1 MSKAV
6 LKENDVLGVAP
17 LCQTYTCA
25 GTDVTSFIGQYITV
39 RSLNENS
46 DEPIITDVQAMG
58 TKVNCPY
65 YAFSDDHGDF
75 EMDII
80 ESTEDMSKKR
90 QVGVKAYKEDIFNS
104 VEMFFLNATDKVEPE
119 VVLIALDVDMDKF
132 AALKE
137 EVTKGYTAPSSPAK
151 NEEDSSALGLKSDAS
166 SVLFFSYCQGNS
178 TWYNYPHIDVGPEK
192 FTKLYTWE
200 HDVLYRKCPECD
212 ASHQQIYYKRMT
224 EIAGKDMYD
233 LLFHSWTSEN
243 NVMGKDFNLF
253 STFEDAHLGQ
263 NAWKTCNYDNTHSSI
278 AFPYNCGPGYDFVAD
293 NWYRTSDDTR
303 TTVAPA
309 YHVSPK
315 VEALQWYIVPADE
328 SQAPVLSN
336 GAPPPPPPSDTNNDK
351 SVDYAEIVEYAR
363 NRTQYIGTRFIIPQ
377 SFWDVA
383 DGDGDYKLDLLEW
396 KIVEM
401 GMQKGIVFGT
411 PWFVFPSI
419 KTKHLTGFRTF
430 YSNEHHKPAAIGLVP
445 SEGASIPFME
455 EEWQV
460 WYQNASLTYPELS
473 VTTTSKN
480 VVIDKDTGLLSMGIP
495 ASVMQGAKYVVPFAT
510 LTDGTH
516 ISFKNI
522 IPMEELIALNKEEQ
536 GLLHHMFGASSIEL
550 RANKRLK
557 DVVHVFNDAGKEDI
571 AELNHLSNADMK
583 IQDKSNVPVSG
594 FVRFPSDRTQGYACG
609 LQFSTIMTYEGKLC
623 DFDELHECSPRGFK
637 YETKP
642 KTYEAD
648 ELGQFEFSIAPGTTW
663 AIVAKYDGH
672 DICFGGDSIEAEA
685 CSMQNI
691 TDITFQPT
699 TNPAYDV
706 RRTEIRM
713 GEEGEDSY
721 TTNAFFE
728 LVGVEGGEYL
738 SFFDVTSRSVDIGLY
753 AGACSTEYKDYTL
766 AITPANGCGSTQV
779 FSDGDMHLWPMVNP
793 SDEKSTYRIWP
804 LAAMDYYIELYQTP
818 DVSDLTESVLLQ
830 ANVGAECTP
839 PGSDIMQFFRDR
851 NTLVQTL
858 KLLDRAEADAVY
870 RYHGWLCAN
879 PTFGI
884 SEISSLNHPFTNIR
898 SNEVCLGNNTSKGD
912 LTLMHL
918 IGVTNSEYSTLKPSD
933 VSKDK
938 YVSVQIVEPH
948 WTSPNNLTHPIFYCS
963 KFISTVNE
971 IPTKLGLTVQINQ
984 DIEPMA
990 SNKCHPNNE
999 PSPDCVMNA
1008 VNEVGL
1014 VMFPTDGDEDDSQ
1027 ETHAFKISSATALP
1041 NLVSPY
1047 RRQFMASIERYD
1059 GWAYTTLI
1067 VSRELVTLA
1076 SKTRGGGNDPNARYQ
1091 SDTKFYCTA
1100 PIRGLVFTVVHDP
1113 PGGYSFA
1120 SVAQGTRIELNM
1132 ELRTTRG
1139 ARRSTYSWEEHET
1152 DIVYDFTIG
1161 PDAGSSYVNVAA
1173 QLGGTGFPTIH
1184 LRQHTTT
1191 HTDYDGPE
1199 VSASAT
1205 TEHGWDFHMV
1215 LDRDLQSSADPG
1227 IPGRPG
1233 DTLLGGG
1240 FEIVYIRTDTVDV
1253 RPQEELSSSSQGTSK
1268 VDEEVESETPKCLEV
1283 IPEIQWLPRK
1293 PTSYVMEIYT
1303 IEYRVLPELQGLI
1316 AECDNKNSIVADAE
1330 MGDKSNQEIKDVWKA
1345 RLIQSMDDWKRTI
1358 EWSSPDFNP
1367 EGLNA
1372 LSKLEKKS
1380 KLNEIAAQWDAASA
1394 ALNSI
1399 DALMGKA
1406 MQPRIDDAYGMYT
1419 NNKELSNYTAEVD
1432 WNDLSFVWDR
1442 IKDENLPVKG
1452 IPPIRRQDKYN
1463 PYDGW
1468 TASRKAAGLDN
1479 SATQNIL
1486 GLIAAI
1492 TGIDI
1497 AQILLMQD
1505 SIKNPNPH
1513 GYMDSEALLN
1523 IVQGKDVPSEEYTG
1537 NDFMKQKFE
1546 EFMSMADVIQKKID
1560 QAKAV
1565 ANIIPGAKEILPKL
1579 TNPDMSTD
1587 EMSEVYNSDT
1597 VQGVLALI
1605 PSASAGLGRAGFDEA
1620 ELGLFGDSVVSFGLD
1635 ILHKQLEKAMNSGAL
1650 DGILPEGIDLKLA
1663 KKFFESSASLIVKI
1677 IVDPNSIDSSDVH
1690 AFMESEAVQAFFN
1703 SDFLKSKLPPGL
1715 NVTAVLDFMKSEE
1728 FKMILPLLK
1737 DPQEIDIDD
1746 VKIILNS
1753 KPIRDL
1759 AKSDV
1764 VTKLLPDGITIDT
1777 INEFMSSDLVS
1788 IITSIAKNPNEFDMD
1803 DARAIINSK
1812 TVKDLL
1818 ASQEFRDLIP
1828 DWLSFDLIEKIGK
1841 SDVVDVLIPIF
1852 SEGKEFTAEDAHRII
1867 NSNLVQEFLDSDELK
1882 RMLPEGIDI
1891 SQVKDILQSN
1901 ITKIV
1906 LPLLKDPMSF
1916 SHEDAVM
1923 IISSEPVQKFIR
1935 SDEIQNLLPDGVDL
1949 AQIIDFLSTD
1959 AYKILTDL
1967 AKGHKF
1973 TAEDA
1978 QEFIRSEP
1986 VQKLLNSDFITRS
1999 LPWNVNLSAIPEILD
2014 SDIAN
2019 VVISLF
2025 KDPKSFGKDD
2035 LMIIMDSEP
2044 MQAFF
2049 NSDVMNSMLPG
2060 SLTFSDISEFFRSE
2074 SFEVI
2079 KSLLNDPSTFSVE
2092 DAKLILG
2099 SDLFQGILNSIDFQS
2114 VLPFGVTMED
2124 VKSMLSDK
2132 NFDLI
2137 ISLVGDGE
2145 LDAKDARMLI
2155 ESEQVQNFLHSDKF
2169 NDLLPGGLT
2178 YAGVKSFVEQ
2188 DIGLVVRILS
2198 KGEEITA
2205 KDVKMLLETQPI
2217 QMFLHSEAFSKMLPG
2232 DLTYAKVKELL
2243 NSDDATKMLFTV
2255 FKGDHLSSD
2264 DARIIIT
2271 SDLFLKFMISDQVVS
2286 MLPSG
2291 VSMEAVNDFSK
2302 SGEMKTIELLW
2313 KGKNFTVEDA
2323 EILVG
2328 SKSVQDYLV
2337 SEQFN
2342 AMLPADV
2349 TVDDLKSYADEDML
2363 KIIELSN
2370 TPGAKLKSHTM
2381 ELIKDFDTIK
2391 EFLESHSYLKPLLK
2405 SPQDLNEDDVEELLE
2420 SKEVQ
2425 RIILQ
2430 NTTKYFPE
2438 NFDVEKIIKFK
2449 DSLLIRKLIPM
2460 MKKPEAA
2467 TREDMMAVI
2476 ESDAFQNAEVDG
2488 KRIFPDFSKGEIST
2502 LMEFMESSVFKKF
2515 YPLFEDLDTIST
2527 EDAVNMIKEGV
2538 TDIIIEQLVEFLP
2551 GDVAVDDVKEL
2562 VSSGLAQLVFSL
2574 VKDPKSFTVEDA
2586 HTLLSS
2592 KPVQYAIY
2600 QALEKVLPKGMSIEN
2615 VQNFVGSAA
2624 MKIFL
2629 PFLKDPSKV
2638 TAEDFKNFLSSP
2650 ETKTVIFDAISA
2662 ILPKSLNMKDFEKL
2676 MDTSIVKKLLPLVQ
2690 GDIDFKDFNG
2700 KDFMDL
2706 LTFEFEYCESD
2717 DKNECKTVSIKSFVI
2732 EKAQDILPDGI
2743 DIEMVWEISSSAEVQ
2758 ALLPLLKNPKDF
2770 RKEHLM
2776 NLLQNE
2782 DIKKALMDMVQE
2794 MLPDGL
2800 DFSQVEE
2807 ILSSKEVQEF
2817 LPLLSKPK
2825 DIRVEDLI
2833 KLLENDKIK
2842 TMLLSQVEDI
2852 LPDGWSV
2859 ARIEELL
2866 KSESTQALLALLKDP
2881 TDFGIDDLKTLMNF
2895 KEIQKILEEQV
2906 QKIFPD
2912 LTVEKVEKFI
2922 NSDTVQA
2929 IMPLFKNP
2937 GDFSIDDLKQI
2948 LSSRELKDLL
2958 YEKVQQLLPKGW
2970 DLKEAEKLLENEAIK
2985 PFLALFETPENFKL
2999 DDVKALLM
3007 NKDIQAALFEQ
3018 LTKLIGHL
3026 FGEAAKNSG
3035 SLGRHE
3041 EAPSI
3046 YLDGKRAGLGEEE
3059 AAGIVKFLESE
3070 TARTLMPLLTD
3081 PTKVTAED
3089 LLKVVESPEIQ
3100 EELLVSVAESMSG
3113 DLPAGV
3119 TGETLAML
3127 AKMGP
3132 MFERLFTDPFSLTA
3146 DDITQILKLLD
3157 TVDLSGQES
3166 GTEVQELLND
3176 IVGGKTVTE
3185 KHSKS
3190 GGDTDF
3196 SIGAAFGI
3204 GADAGEYEKTCQEK
3218 CDKEKGCSPT
3228 SSNDDCFKCYNTC
3241 KGMANTVKVIN
3252 QVVDKWESHIKPL
3265 LEKLGIDVDQFLS
3278 EADMTPLK
3286 EKAKPH
3292 PERWEPRA
3300 EYGLSSYDASF
3311 AGFEGANVFKSTED
3325 SHSSGIFSRGMN
3337 RVSESDMFDRSGMNV
3352 NPGFVTNGY
3361 AEDFIDASMFG
3372 SRAGFSFGGGV
3383 GLDPKKDPMPKGKS
3397 QDIYLTFSGGGHV
3410 LEFTSSIEDR
3420 IDGMGYGWNFKADA
3434 EAKTDINMEYEIMIL
3449 EGAMDQTTLY
3459 GKNAGIEHA
3468 MTWAKYG
3475 ELSTTYSL
3483 GDSDPF
3489 DKFVIKV
3496 ATDKRFGTP
3505 MFKTIGGASKCPAE
3519 PNTMWRESGLILTT
3533 QASPGMNNKFVS
3545 PHSSALFDVVITN
3558 ESPYRE
3564 RVDYGLMIMSGE
3576 QYVGDFGGNML
3587 DLKFRIN
3594 GVYVRPYGELLPL
3607 RNIESVDN
3615 DGNLKYTRLALEI
3628 EKGRFGDEYTSVG
3641 LKLVSECESE
3651 IARKNALYRDP
3662 LASNDAFLGNFKWER
3677 ECTKVDWDVTTYNRF
3692 LHYTASK
3699 TTGPYIN
3706 MTLLNPDPLNLWSK
3720 DYKEGDTKKTNHLV
3734 HPNLEFVRIQWR
3746 TLGKGEWIN
3755 AWEMVGEE
3763 TNIWKNDIEDVDV
3776 HCESARGQGC
3786 SFKWNIERQYFLN
3799 GLKDGEYEI
3808 RAKAFCSG
3816 YDSFAPMEVKGSE
3829 TVENLHLVVDVVAP
3843 VATETSTLDHAFRI
3857 DYSEPI
3863 VCPQLSTERM
3873 TYEIKLVETC
3883 AGDTIEGGD
3892 IAVKHVFKDFSFVC
3906 LMEKGSLVV
3915 EFPQNAKGGMYEV
3928 TVNAAETGPKIMD
3941 AGGNTARK
3949 QTFSTTIGC
3958 SNLGNREGMM
3968 SSAARADTGKA
3979 SAKTEKKHELT
3990 ASTLKT
3996 HTQQLTTTHKKSS
4009 ALEPSLGEAE
4019 TKVFASSPWFVSTPT
4034 IFVAVVIAT
4043 LSLYTVRLA
4052 RKLRIAEAKDMSEGD
4067 SMLRGIENLPEKM
4080 HHHSYGAIL

>member
-1 MSKAV
+1 
-6 LKENDVLGVAP
+6 
-17 LCQTYTCA
+17 
-25 GTDVTSFIGQYITV
+25 
-39 RSLNENS
+39 
-46 DEPIITDVQAMG
+46 
-58 TKVNCPY
+58 
-65 YAFSDDHGDF
+65 
-75 EMDII
+75 
-80 ESTEDMSKKR
+80 
-90 QVGVKAYKEDIFNS
+90 
-104 VEMFFLNATDKVEPE
+104 
-119 VVLIALDVDMDKF
+119 
-132 AALKE
+132 
-137 EVTKGYTAPSSPAK
+137 
-151 NEEDSSALGLKSDAS
+151 
-166 SVLFFSYCQGNS
+166 
-178 TWYNYPHIDVGPEK
+178 
-192 FTKLYTWE
+192 
-200 HDVLYRKCPECD
+200 
-212 ASHQQIYYKRMT
+212 
-224 EIAGKDMYD
+224 
-233 LLFHSWTSEN
+233 
-243 NVMGKDFNLF
+243 
-253 STFEDAHLGQ
+253 
-263 NAWKTCNYDNTHSSI
+263 
-278 AFPYNCGPGYDFVAD
+278 
-293 NWYRTSDDTR
+293 
-303 TTVAPA
+303 
-309 YHVSPK
+309 
-315 VEALQWYIVPADE
+315 
-328 SQAPVLSN
+328 
-336 GAPPPPPPSDTNNDK
+336 
-351 SVDYAEIVEYAR
+351 
-363 NRTQYIGTRFIIPQ
+363 
-377 SFWDVA
+377 
-383 DGDGDYKLDLLEW
+383 
-396 KIVEM
+396 
-401 GMQKGIVFGT
+401 
-411 PWFVFPSI
+411 
-419 KTKHLTGFRTF
+419 
-430 YSNEHHKPAAIGLVP
+430 
-445 SEGASIPFME
+445 
-455 EEWQV
+455 
-460 WYQNASLTYPELS
+460 
-473 VTTTSKN
+473 
-480 VVIDKDTGLLSMGIP
+480 
-495 ASVMQGAKYVVPFAT
+495 
-510 LTDGTH
+510 
-516 ISFKNI
+516 
-522 IPMEELIALNKEEQ
+522 
-536 GLLHHMFGASSIEL
+536 
-550 RANKRLK
+550 
-557 DVVHVFNDAGKEDI
+557 
-571 AELNHLSNADMK
+571 
-583 IQDKSNVPVSG
+583 
-594 FVRFPSDRTQGYACG
+594 
-609 LQFSTIMTYEGKLC
+609 
-623 DFDELHECSPRGFK
+623 
-637 YETKP
+637 
-642 KTYEAD
+642 
-648 ELGQFEFSIAPGTTW
+648 
-663 AIVAKYDGH
+663 
-672 DICFGGDSIEAEA
+672 
-685 CSMQNI
+685 
-691 TDITFQPT
+691 
-699 TNPAYDV
+699 
-706 RRTEIRM
+706 
-713 GEEGEDSY
+713 
-721 TTNAFFE
+721 
-728 LVGVEGGEYL
+728 
-738 SFFDVTSRSVDIGLY
+738 
-753 AGACSTEYKDYTL
+753 
-766 AITPANGCGSTQV
+766 
-779 FSDGDMHLWPMVNP
+779 
-793 SDEKSTYRIWP
+793 
-804 LAAMDYYIELYQTP
+804 
-818 DVSDLTESVLLQ
+818 
-830 ANVGAECTP
+830 
-839 PGSDIMQFFRDR
+839 
-851 NTLVQTL
+851 
-858 KLLDRAEADAVY
+858 
-870 RYHGWLCAN
+870 
-879 PTFGI
+879 
-884 SEISSLNHPFTNIR
+884 
-898 SNEVCLGNNTSKGD
+898 
-912 LTLMHL
+912 
-918 IGVTNSEYSTLKPSD
+918 
-933 VSKDK
+933 
-938 YVSVQIVEPH
+938 
-948 WTSPNNLTHPIFYCS
+948 
-963 KFISTVNE
+963 
-971 IPTKLGLTVQINQ
+971 
-984 DIEPMA
+984 
-990 SNKCHPNNE
+990 
-999 PSPDCVMNA
+999 
-1008 VNEVGL
+1008 
-1014 VMFPTDGDEDDSQ
+1014 
-1027 ETHAFKISSATALP
+1027 
-1041 NLVSPY
+1041 
-1047 RRQFMASIERYD
+1047 
-1059 GWAYTTLI
+1059 
-1067 VSRELVTLA
+1067 
-1076 SKTRGGGNDPNARYQ
+1076 
-1091 SDTKFYCTA
+1091 
-1100 PIRGLVFTVVHDP
+1100 
-1113 PGGYSFA
+1113 
-1120 SVAQGTRIELNM
+1120 
-1132 ELRTTRG
+1132 
-1139 ARRSTYSWEEHET
+1139 
-1152 DIVYDFTIG
+1152 
-1161 PDAGSSYVNVAA
+1161 
-1173 QLGGTGFPTIH
+1173 
-1184 LRQHTTT
+1184 
-1191 HTDYDGPE
+1191 
-1199 VSASAT
+1199 
-1205 TEHGWDFHMV
+1205 
-1215 LDRDLQSSADPG
+1215 
-1227 IPGRPG
+1227 
-1233 DTLLGGG
+1233 
-1240 FEIVYIRTDTVDV
+1240 
-1253 RPQEELSSSSQGTSK
+1253 
-1268 VDEEVESETPKCLEV
+1268 
-1283 IPEIQWLPRK
+1283 
-1293 PTSYVMEIYT
+1293 
-1303 IEYRVLPELQGLI
+1303 
-1316 AECDNKNSIVADAE
+1316 
-1330 MGDKSNQEIKDVWKA
+1330 
-1345 RLIQSMDDWKRTI
+1345 
-1358 EWSSPDFNP
+1358 
-1367 EGLNA
+1367 
-1372 LSKLEKKS
+1372 
-1380 KLNEIAAQWDAASA
+1380 
-1394 ALNSI
+1394 
-1399 DALMGKA
+1399 
-1406 MQPRIDDAYGMYT
+1406 
-1419 NNKELSNYTAEVD
+1419 
-1432 WNDLSFVWDR
+1432 
-1442 IKDENLPVKG
+1442 
-1452 IPPIRRQDKYN
+1452 
-1463 PYDGW
+1463 
-1468 TASRKAAGLDN
+1468 
-1479 SATQNIL
+1479 
-1486 GLIAAI
+1486 
-1492 TGIDI
+1492 
-1497 AQILLMQD
+1497 
-1505 SIKNPNPH
+1505 
-1513 GYMDSEALLN
+1513 
-1523 IVQGKDVPSEEYTG
+1523 
-1537 NDFMKQKFE
+1537 
-1546 EFMSMADVIQKKID
+1546 
-1560 QAKAV
+1560 
-1565 ANIIPGAKEILPKL
+1565 
-1579 TNPDMSTD
+1579 
-1587 EMSEVYNSDT
+1587 
-1597 VQGVLALI
+1597 
-1605 PSASAGLGRAGFDEA
+1605 
-1620 ELGLFGDSVVSFGLD
+1620 
-1635 ILHKQLEKAMNSGAL
+1635 
-1650 DGILPEGIDLKLA
+1650 
-1663 KKFFESSASLIVKI
+1663 
-1677 IVDPNSIDSSDVH
+1677 
-1690 AFMESEAVQAFFN
+1690 
-1703 SDFLKSKLPPGL
+1703 
-1715 NVTAVLDFMKSEE
+1715 
-1728 FKMILPLLK
+1728 
-1737 DPQEIDIDD
+1737 
-1746 VKIILNS
+1746 
-1753 KPIRDL
+1753 
-1759 AKSDV
+1759 
-1764 VTKLLPDGITIDT
+1764 
-1777 INEFMSSDLVS
+1777 
-1788 IITSIAKNPNEFDMD
+1788 
-1803 DARAIINSK
+1803 
-1812 TVKDLL
+1812 
-1818 ASQEFRDLIP
+1818 
-1828 DWLSFDLIEKIGK
+1828 
-1841 SDVVDVLIPIF
+1841 
-1852 SEGKEFTAEDAHRII
+1852 
-1867 NSNLVQEFLDSDELK
+1867 
-1882 RMLPEGIDI
+1882 
-1891 SQVKDILQSN
+1891 
-1901 ITKIV
+1901 
-1906 LPLLKDPMSF
+1906 
-1916 SHEDAVM
+1916 
-1923 IISSEPVQKFIR
+1923 
-1935 SDEIQNLLPDGVDL
+1935 
-1949 AQIIDFLSTD
+1949 
-1959 AYKILTDL
+1959 
-1967 AKGHKF
+1967 
-1973 TAEDA
+1973 
-1978 QEFIRSEP
+1978 
-1986 VQKLLNSDFITRS
+1986 
-1999 LPWNVNLSAIPEILD
+1999 
-2014 SDIAN
+2014 
-2019 VVISLF
+2019 
-2025 KDPKSFGKDD
+2025 
-2035 LMIIMDSEP
+2035 
-2044 MQAFF
+2044 
-2049 NSDVMNSMLPG
+2049 
-2060 SLTFSDISEFFRSE
+2060 
-2074 SFEVI
+2074 
-2079 KSLLNDPSTFSVE
+2079 
-2092 DAKLILG
+2092 
-2099 SDLFQGILNSIDFQS
+2099 
-2114 VLPFGVTMED
+2114 
-2124 VKSMLSDK
+2124 
-2132 NFDLI
+2132 
-2137 ISLVGDGE
+2137 
-2145 LDAKDARMLI
+2145 
-2155 ESEQVQNFLHSDKF
+2155 
-2169 NDLLPGGLT
+2169 
-2178 YAGVKSFVEQ
+2178 
-2188 DIGLVVRILS
+2188 
-2198 KGEEITA
+2198 
-2205 KDVKMLLETQPI
+2205 
-2217 QMFLHSEAFSKMLPG
+2217 
-2232 DLTYAKVKELL
+2232 
-2243 NSDDATKMLFTV
+2243 
-2255 FKGDHLSSD
+2255 
-2264 DARIIIT
+2264 
-2271 SDLFLKFMISDQVVS
+2271 
-2286 MLPSG
+2286 
-2291 VSMEAVNDFSK
+2291 
-2302 SGEMKTIELLW
+2302 
-2313 KGKNFTVEDA
+2313 
-2323 EILVG
+2323 
-2328 SKSVQDYLV
+2328 
-2337 SEQFN
+2337 
-2342 AMLPADV
+2342 
-2349 TVDDLKSYADEDML
+2349 
-2363 KIIELSN
+2363 
-2370 TPGAKLKSHTM
+2370 M

-2592 KPVQYAIY
+2592 KPVQDAIY

-2629 PFLKDPSKV
+2629 PFLQDPSKV
-2638 TAEDFKNFLSSP
+2638 TAEDFKIFLSSP

-2662 ILPKSLNMKDFEKL
+2662 ILPKSLNMKDFQKL
-2676 MDTSIVKKLLPLVQ
+2676 MDTSAVKKLLPLVQ

-2706 LTFEFEYCESD
+2706 LTFEFQYCESD
-2717 DKNECKTVSIKSFVI
+2717 DKNECKTVSIKSFLI
-2732 EKAQDILPDGI
+2732 EQTQDLLPDGI
-2743 DIEMVWEISSSAEVQ
+2743 DTEMVWEISSSAEVQ

-2794 MLPDGL
+2794 MLPDGM

-2859 ARIEELL
+2859 ARIEEML
-2866 KSESTQALLALLKDP
+2866 KSETAQALLPLLKDP
-2881 TDFGIDDLKTLMNF
+2881 TDFGIDDLKTLMNV

-2937 GDFSIDDLKQI
+2937 DDFSIDDLKQI
-2948 LSSRELKDLL
+2948 LSSRELKDLV
-2958 YEKVQQLLPKGW
+2958 YEKVQQLLPEGW

-3059 AAGIVKFLESE
+3059 AAGIVKFLESG

-3081 PTKVTAED
+3081 PTNVTAED

-3132 MFERLFTDPFSLTA
+3132 MFERLFTDPWSLSA

-3252 QVVDKWESHIKPL
+3252 QVVDKWESHIVPL
-3265 LEKLGIDVDQFLS
+3265 LEKLGVDVDQFLS

-3594 GVYVRPYGELLPL
+3594 GEYVRPYGELLPL

-3763 TNIWKNDIEDVDV
+3763 KNIWKNDIEDVDV

-4052 RKLRIAEAKDMSEGD
+4052 RKLRISEAKDMSEGD